1 VLIRVSCGVQVDI
14 LLDPLFPVVVELAE
28 ESSNRQTKVMACE
41 LLHSFIVFLV
51 GHSAGNAQR
60 GGT

>member
-1 VLIRVSCGVQVDI
+1 MQVDI